1 MCFFPLEGAIGAK
14 RSPIIQLSKPWMA
27 ATLHSEEA
35 FGLGFP
41 IQSDPAVRCL
51 GYCGS
56 HFVFWIVEHNQLE
69 RTVETGD
76 VSYVLLS

>member
-1 MCFFPLEGAIGAK
+1 
-14 RSPIIQLSKPWMA
+14 MA

-41 IQSDPAVRCL
+41 IQSDPEVRCL
-51 GYCGS
+51 GYCAS
-56 HFVFWIVEHNQLE
+56 RFVFWIVEHNQLE

-76 VSYVLLS
+76 VSCEPLS